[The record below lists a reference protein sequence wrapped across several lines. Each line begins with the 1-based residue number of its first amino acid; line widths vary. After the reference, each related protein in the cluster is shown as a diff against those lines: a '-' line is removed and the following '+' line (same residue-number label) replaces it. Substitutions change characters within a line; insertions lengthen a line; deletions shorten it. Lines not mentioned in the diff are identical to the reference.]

1 MLAVRLAVLTV
12 LARLLAGVLA
22 VAAATRQVAAVL
34 AGRLTVLARRLAVL
48 ARRLA
53 RGLARRLAVLAGRL
67 ALLAVLAV
75 LASRLALL
83 TVLAVLARRLAAT
96 VLARGRGSIHVH
108 KRIHVY
114 IEDNEIKRVSRKFEP
129 VTTRVSQCKPMR
141 ILFFDTETNGLPKS
155 RYGTPQDLA
164 NWPRVIQIAWQ
175 IWEFNEG
182 TDPVKIDSLTF
193 LIKPD
198 YDLVWNTGSEE
209 IHKISKN
216 VALLHGE
223 PGINVFTS
231 FYSALK
237 KSDVA
242 VAHNLAFDKPVVLA
256 ELLRSK
262 LDISAWPSIE
272 YCTCLN
278 TKELVKLPAKYPK
291 AWDPYKLPK
300 LPELYSFLYSGDG
313 VFEFHS
319 AAGDVECLYR
329 CFLELTR
336 RRFVP
341 LETWGRNLRVLT
353 ERDKEVES
361 KTASVAC

>member
-1 MLAVRLAVLTV
+1 MLAVRLAVLAV
-12 LARLLAGVLA
+12 LARLLTGVLA
-22 VAAATRQVAAVL
+22 VAAATRQVATVL
-34 AGRLTVLARRLAVL
+34 ARRLTVLARRLTVLAGCLARGLAGRLAVL

-53 RGLARRLAVLAGRL
+53 LLASRL
-67 ALLAVLAV
+67 ALLAVLA
-75 LASRLALL
+75 
-83 TVLAVLARRLAAT
+83 VLAVLARRLAAT